1 MSTKAKTLDDFMR
14 DNDRD
19 TIISSKIEAGLKAM
33 AKIGPQE
40 HNTETDFAKLCG
52 LQLVEVAKAR
62 DKAKFVKHVAFV
74 PKLLGRKA
82 RYVWFADSK
91 VVPAKFRYTPEKANG

>member
-1 MSTKAKTLDDFMR
+1 MATKPKTLDDFMK

-19 TIISSKIEAGLKAM
+19 TIVRTKIRTALA
-33 AKIGPQE
+33 ALLKIGAQE
-40 HNTETDFAKLCG
+40 HETETDFAKRAG
-52 LQLVEVAKAR
+52 LQVAELTRFR
-62 DKAKFVKHVAFV
+62 DEFAKHVAYV
-74 PKLLGRKA
+74 PKLMGRKA